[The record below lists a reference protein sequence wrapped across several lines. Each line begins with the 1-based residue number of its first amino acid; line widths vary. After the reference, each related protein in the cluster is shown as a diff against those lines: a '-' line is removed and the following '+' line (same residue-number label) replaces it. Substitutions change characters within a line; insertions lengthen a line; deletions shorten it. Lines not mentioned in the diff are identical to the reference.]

1 MFLCFL
7 SLNESL
13 KYNIIFYRK
22 EDAHGQS
29 NYQKNL
35 FLLKRT
41 LCKVSV
47 IILHGNE
54 VNLYN
59 IVNQEKIF
67 FNEDVTVT
75 VSVCTEQ
82 LILYVGSWLHKFVVF
97 LTFSYE

>member
-1 MFLCFL
+1 
-7 SLNESL
+7 
-13 KYNIIFYRK
+13 
-22 EDAHGQS
+22 
-29 NYQKNL
+29 
-35 FLLKRT
+35 
-41 LCKVSV
+41 VSV

-82 LILYVGSWLHKFVVF
+82 LILYVGSWLHKFLVF

>member
-1 MFLCFL
+1 
-7 SLNESL
+7 
-13 KYNIIFYRK
+13 
-22 EDAHGQS
+22 
-29 NYQKNL
+29 
-35 FLLKRT
+35 
-41 LCKVSV
+41 VSV
-47 IILHGNE
+47 IILHGCE

-82 LILYVGSWLHKFVVF
+82 LSYVCSWLHKFLVF